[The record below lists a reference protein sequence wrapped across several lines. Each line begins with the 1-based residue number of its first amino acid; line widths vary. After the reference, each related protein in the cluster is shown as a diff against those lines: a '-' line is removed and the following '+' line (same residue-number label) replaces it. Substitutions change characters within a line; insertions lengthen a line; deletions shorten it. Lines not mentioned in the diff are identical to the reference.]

1 MKSSPLHH
9 RKVTMSIARII
20 LAGMVSAALAGC
32 DELHVTGSQLPIGTT
47 RNLLGV
53 WTGVEEITT
62 IEDIASNA
70 PYGDRGE
77 RGFSFPVALSLSSD
91 GRFQLW
97 ASALTQGT
105 QYGPCQGI
113 YRKRG
118 NSLEFFSDRH
128 CRALPLPRYTLG
140 SVLPRGLTL
149 EASTAN
155 SMTTGAANVR
165 VRLIL
170 DR

>member
-1 MKSSPLHH
+1 M
-9 RKVTMSIARII
+9 RIARII
-20 LAGMVSAALAGC
+20 LAVVVSAALAGC
-32 DELHVTGSQLPIGTT
+32 DELHVTGAQSPIGTA
-47 RNLLGV
+47 RGLLGV

-62 IEDIASNA
+62 IEDISSNV
-70 PYGDRGE
+70 PFGDRGE
-77 RGFSFPVALSLSSD
+77 RGFSFPVALTLSAN
-91 GRFQLW
+91 GRFELW
-97 ASALTQGT
+97 ASALTSEAQR
-105 QYGPCQGI
+105 YGPCEGI

-118 NSLEFFSDRH
+118 NSLEFFPERH

-155 SMTTGAANVR
+155 TMTTGAANVR
-165 VRLIL
+165 VRLTL